1 MVPRYKDPG
10 GQLKFGCRS
19 TSYTGVYR
27 CKRNTVRWRTQ
38 FSYGGKVLNVG
49 SYNTEA
55 EAAQAWNA
63 AAIHFR
69 GRATLLNA
77 VQPQLPE
84 DGGVAV
90 ATSLP
95 QPPWGSQLLNSMPG
109 EGEEEGKEGEE
120 ERQEREEDAEA
131 AAAGAASA
139 AQQQQQQQQQP
150 AAGVD
155 G

>member
-1 MVPRYKDPG
+1 M
-10 GQLKFGCRS
+10 
-19 TSYTGVYR
+19 
-27 CKRNTVRWRTQ
+27 
-38 FSYGGKVLNVG
+38 G
-49 SYNTEA
+49 SYNTEV

-109 EGEEEGKEGEE
+109 DGEEEGKEEGQQQ
-120 ERQEREEDAEA
+120 QEREGVE
-131 AAAGAASA
+131 AAAGAAGA
-139 AQQQQQQQQQP
+139 AQQQQQ
-150 AAGVD
+150 AAVVD
-155 G
+155 E

>member
-1 MVPRYKDPG
+1 
-10 GQLKFGCRS
+10 
-19 TSYTGVYR
+19 
-27 CKRNTVRWRTQ
+27 
-38 FSYGGKVLNVG
+38 VLNVG
-49 SYNTEA
+49 SYNTET

-77 VQPQLPE
+77 VEPQLPE

-90 ATSLP
+90 ASSLP

-109 EGEEEGKEGEE
+109 EEQQQQDGEEKAGEGPGGEGAADG
-120 ERQEREEDAEA
+120 DAQPA
-131 AAAGAASA
+131 AAAA
-139 AQQQQQQQQQP
+139 
-150 AAGVD
+150 VD